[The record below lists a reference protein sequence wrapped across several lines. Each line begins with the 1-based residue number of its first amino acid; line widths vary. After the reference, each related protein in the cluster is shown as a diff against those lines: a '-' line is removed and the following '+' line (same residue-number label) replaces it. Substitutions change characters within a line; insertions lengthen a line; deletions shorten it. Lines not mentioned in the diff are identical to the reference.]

1 MAMAKI
7 LVIVFS
13 AKVMIDDDYIN
24 LLNGPDTDAAIPAA
38 THHHLL
44 HHMHAV
50 HLVVMSFTC
59 RPFLKRIMAHKL
71 RCKHPCLKNSSSQRV
86 ISQLRSGP
94 WDR

>member
-7 LVIVFS
+7 LVVVFS

-50 HLVVMSFTC
+50 HLVVM
-59 RPFLKRIMAHKL
+59 LML
-71 RCKHPCLKNSSSQRV
+71 
-86 ISQLRSGP
+86 
-94 WDR
+94 